1 MNYGKTLN
9 LPQTDF
15 PMKANLPV
23 RELEILKKWD
33 QIGIYSKM
41 IDSNK
46 DKASFIMHDGPPYA
60 NGNLHDGH
68 VLNKIL
74 KDIVVKYMNMT
85 DRYSTFRPGWDCHG
99 LPIELKV
106 AEKLGSKKKDMS
118 KTQFLNECKSFAMK
132 AVNTQREEFKRLG
145 VFADWEE
152 PYLTLSPEYEGKIA
166 HQFAKVAESGALFK
180 SRKPVHWCPSCQTA
194 LAEAEIEYGNHNSPS
209 IFVKFPL
216 IDKMEELTGEKV
228 NFVIWTTTPWTLP
241 ANLAVALHPN
251 FEYSAVKFRDEIFIV
266 ASELKNS
273 FLAAVGEE
281 DASTVQEFAASRFEG
296 MKTQHPFM
304 NRESIIVFADYVT
317 AETGTGCVHTAPG
330 HGQEDYMTGQKY
342 GLDAY
347 APVDNRGVLLDEVPH
362 FGGLHVFK
370 ANPVIVEY
378 LFENGFLLNK
388 KGEGIEHS
396 YPHCWR
402 CHKPVIFRATEQWFI
417 SMDETGLRKKCLDEI
432 ESVDLIP
439 AWGRKRITPMLE
451 NAPNWCISRQR
462 LWGVPI
468 IAFSCNECGE
478 KIVDGKI
485 AHEVADRISEKG
497 ISVWHDEDASSFL
510 PEGFKCPKCGGS
522 QIDKEKDILDVWFD
536 SGVSWAAVLNGEK
549 GYEYPCELYLE
560 GSDQHRGWFQSSL
573 KLSVLIN
580 DKAPYRKVLTHGF
593 VVDGKGE
600 KLSKSKGNFT
610 PPDKRIKQL
619 GAEILRLWV
628 SAEDYRDDIRISD
641 EIINSFAISYRK
653 IRNTIRFMF
662 GFLSDYNPDDYSFT
676 DDDLGS
682 IDQWALAKWKMK
694 QDLLLKKYE
703 TFEFHRVYHEILDF
717 FTVDMSS
724 IYLDVIKDRYTMKA
738 DDKRRRMSQYTVY
751 RILKDV
757 VLLLAPI
764 LSFTSEEAYGYMP
777 GDKKDSVF
785 LEKMPKADF
794 SEKDKTVV
802 EKWKKL
808 IEVREAVQ
816 KKLEALRAD
825 KVIGHSLDSS
835 VKLYW
840 ENIPVLDEELEALE
854 SIFIVSEVVK
864 SENPEGFEKI
874 EDIDL
879 WVAVGEASGEKCP
892 RCWKR
897 RELKDFTEEI
907 TGICE
912 TCYEAIK

>member
-33 QIGIYSKM
+33 QVGIYSKM
-41 IDSNK
+41 IENNK
-46 DKASFIMHDGPPYA
+46 NNESFIMHDGPPYA
-60 NGNLHDGH
+60 NGSLHDGH
-68 VLNKIL
+68 VLNKVL

-85 DRYSTFRPGWDCHG
+85 GRYSTFRPGWDCHG

-118 KTQFLNECKSFAMK
+118 KTEFLNECKIFAMK

-145 VFADWEE
+145 IFADWEK
-152 PYLTLSPEYEGKIA
+152 PYLTLSPEYEGIIA
-166 HQFAKVAESGALFK
+166 HQFANVVERGALFK
-180 SRKPVHWCPSCQTA
+180 SKKPVHWCPSCQTA
-194 LAEAEIEYGNHNSPS
+194 LAEAEIEHETHSSPS
-209 IFVKFPL
+209 IYVKFPL
-216 IDKMEELTGEKV
+216 IDKMAEFEGEKV

-241 ANLAVALHPN
+241 ANLAIALHPR
-251 FEYSAVKFRDEIFIV
+251 FEYSAVKFKDEIFIV
-266 ASELKNS
+266 ASELKDR
-273 FLAAVGEE
+273 FLAAIGEE
-281 DASTVQEFAASRFEG
+281 GAQTVKVFPALRFEG
-296 MKTQHPFM
+296 MKVQHPFM

-317 AETGTGCVHTAPG
+317 ADTGTGCVHTAPG
-330 HGQEDYMTGQKY
+330 HGQDDYITGQKN
-342 GLDAY
+342 GLEAY
-347 APVDNRGVLLDEVPH
+347 APVDNRGVLLDEVPI
-362 FGGLHVFK
+362 FGGMHVFK
-370 ANPVIVEY
+370 ANPAIVEY
-378 LFENGFLLNK
+378 LYDNGFLLNK
-388 KGEGIEHS
+388 KGEKIDHS

-417 SMDETGLRKKCLDEI
+417 SMDDTGLRKRCLE
-432 ESVDLIP
+432 EVEKVDLIP

-468 IAFSCNECGE
+468 IAFSCSDCGE

-485 AHEVADRISEKG
+485 AHGVADQISEKG
-497 ISVWHDEDASSFL
+497 VSVWHDNEATHFL
-510 PEGFKCPKCGGS
+510 PEGFTCPSCGS
-522 QIDKEKDILDVWFD
+522 KNIEKEKDILDVWFD
-536 SGVSWAAVLNGEK
+536 SGVSWAAVLNGDK
-549 GYEYPCELYLE
+549 GFDYPCDLYLE

-580 DKAPYRKVLTHGF
+580 DKAPYKKVLTHGF

-610 PPDKRIKQL
+610 TPDKRIKQL

-641 EIINSFAISYRK
+641 EIIKSFAISYRK

-662 GFLSDYNPDDYSFT
+662 GFISDYDPAQHSFT
-676 DDDLGS
+676 DEDLSS
-682 IDQWALAKWKMK
+682 IDQWVLSKWKMK
-694 QDLLLKKYE
+694 QDLLLRKYE

-738 DDKRRRMSQYTVY
+738 DDERRRMSQYAVY
-751 RILKDV
+751 SILKDV
-757 VLLLAPI
+757 IILLAPI
-764 LSFTSEEAYGYMP
+764 LSFTSEEAYEYLP
-777 GDKKDSVF
+777 GEKKDTVF
-785 LEKMPKADF
+785 VEKMPQANF
-794 SEKDKTVV
+794 GEKEKVV
-802 EKWKKL
+802 IEKWKVL
-808 IEVREAVQ
+808 LEVREAVQ

-835 VKLYW
+835 VSLYW
-840 ENIPVLDEELEALE
+840 ENIPILDEEMDSLE
-854 SIFIVSEVVK
+854 SIFIVSEVKKVQS
-864 SENPEGFEKI
+864 SEGLEKI
-874 EDIDL
+874 EDLNL
-879 WVAVGEASGEKCP
+879 WISVKEANGEKCP

-897 RELKDFTEEI
+897 RELKDYTEEI

>member
-1 MNYGKTLN
+1 
-9 LPQTDF
+9 
-15 PMKANLPV
+15 
-23 RELEILKKWD
+23 
-33 QIGIYSKM
+33 
-41 IDSNK
+41 
-46 DKASFIMHDGPPYA
+46 MHIS
-60 NGNLHDGH
+60 LRM
-68 VLNKIL
+68 LQ
-74 KDIVVKYMNMT
+74 
-85 DRYSTFRPGWDCHG
+85 
-99 LPIELKV
+99 KV
-106 AEKLGSKKKDMS
+106 ER
-118 KTQFLNECKSFAMK
+118 FLS
-132 AVNTQREEFKRLG
+132 
-145 VFADWEE
+145 
-152 PYLTLSPEYEGKIA
+152 
-166 HQFAKVAESGALFK
+166 H
-180 SRKPVHWCPSCQTA
+180 RKPVHWCPSCQTA
-194 LAEAEIEYGNHNSPS
+194 LAEAEIEYDNHKSPS
-209 IFVKFPL
+209 IYVKFPL
-216 IDKMEELTGEKV
+216 IGEMEELKGEKV

-241 ANLAVALHPN
+241 ANLAVALHPD
-251 FEYSAVKFRDEIFIV
+251 FEYSAVKFRTEVFIV
-266 ASELKNS
+266 ASELKDS
-273 FLAAVGEE
+273 FLKAVGEE
-281 DASTVQEFAASRFEG
+281 NAPTVKEFSASRFEG

-304 NRESIIVFADYVT
+304 NRESIIVYADYVT

-330 HGQEDYMTGQKY
+330 HGQEDYMTGLKY

-347 APVDNRGVLLDEVPH
+347 APVDNKGVLLDEVPH

-378 LFENGFLLNK
+378 LYDKGFLLNQ
-388 KGEGIEHS
+388 KGETIDHS

-417 SMDETGLRKKCLDEI
+417 SMDDTSLRKKCLDEI
-432 ESVDLIP
+432 EKVDLIP

-468 IAFSCNECGE
+468 IAFSCSDCGE
-478 KIVDGKI
+478 KIVDGGI
-485 AHEVADRISEKG
+485 AHDVADEISKKG
-497 ISVWHDEDASSFL
+497 ISVWHDEDAAHFL
-510 PEGFKCPKCGGS
+510 PEDFKCPKCGGS
-522 QIDKEKDILDVWFD
+522 RIEKEKDILDVWFD
-536 SGVSWAAVLNGEK
+536 SGVSWAAVLK
-549 GYEYPCELYLE
+549 GDKGFEYPCDLYLE

-580 DKAPYRKVLTHGF
+580 GKAPYRKVLTHGF

-662 GFLSDYNPDDYSFT
+662 GFLSDYSPEEHGFSDS
-676 DDDLGS
+676 DLTS
-682 IDQWALAKWKMK
+682 IDRWALAKWKMK

-703 TFEFHRVYHEILDF
+703 DFEFHRVYHEILDF

-724 IYLDVIKDRYTMKA
+724 IYLDVIKDRYTMRA
-738 DDKRRRMSQYTVY
+738 DDERRRKSQYAVY

-757 VLLLAPI
+757 VILLAPI
-764 LSFTSEEAYGYMP
+764 LSFTSEEAYGFIP
-777 GDKKDSVF
+777 GEKKDSVF
-785 LEKMPKADF
+785 LEKMPEPSFGEEERAI
-794 SEKDKTVV
+794 V
-802 EKWKKL
+802 EKWNKL

-835 VKLYW
+835 VKLFW
-840 ENIPVLDEELEALE
+840 ENIPILDEEFGALE
-854 SIFIVSEVVK
+854 SIFIVSGVEK
-864 SENPEGFEKI
+864 ASSSEGLEKI
-874 EDIDL
+874 EDLDL
-879 WVAVGEASGEKCP
+879 WVGVGEASGEKCP

>member
-33 QIGIYSKM
+33 QVGIYSKM
-41 IDSNK
+41 IENNK
-46 DKASFIMHDGPPYA
+46 NNESFIMHDGPPYA
-60 NGNLHDGH
+60 NGSLHDGH
-68 VLNKIL
+68 VLNKVL

-85 DRYSTFRPGWDCHG
+85 GRYSTFRPGWDCHG

-118 KTQFLNECKSFAMK
+118 KTEFLNECKIFAMK

-145 VFADWEE
+145 IFADWEK
-152 PYLTLSPEYEGKIA
+152 PYLTLSPEYEGIIA
-166 HQFAKVAESGALFK
+166 HQFANVVERGALFK
-180 SRKPVHWCPSCQTA
+180 SKKPVHWCPSCQTA
-194 LAEAEIEYGNHNSPS
+194 LAEAEIEHETHSSPS
-209 IFVKFPL
+209 IYVKFPL
-216 IDKMEELTGEKV
+216 IDKMAEFEGEKV

-241 ANLAVALHPN
+241 ANLAIALHPR
-251 FEYSAVKFRDEIFIV
+251 FEYSAVKFKDEIFIV
-266 ASELKNS
+266 ASELKDR
-273 FLAAVGEE
+273 FLAAIGEE
-281 DASTVQEFAASRFEG
+281 GAQTVKVFPALRFEG
-296 MKTQHPFM
+296 MKVQHPFM

-317 AETGTGCVHTAPG
+317 ADTGTGCVHTAPG
-330 HGQEDYMTGQKY
+330 HGQDDYITGQKN
-342 GLDAY
+342 GLEAY
-347 APVDNRGVLLDEVPH
+347 APVDNRGVLLDEVPI
-362 FGGLHVFK
+362 FGGMHVFK
-370 ANPVIVEY
+370 ANPAIVEY
-378 LFENGFLLNK
+378 LYDNGFLLNK
-388 KGEGIEHS
+388 KGEKIDHS

-417 SMDETGLRKKCLDEI
+417 SMDDTGLRKRCLE
-432 ESVDLIP
+432 EVEKVDLIP

-468 IAFSCNECGE
+468 IAFSCSDCGE

-485 AHEVADRISEKG
+485 AHGVADQISEKG
-497 ISVWHDEDASSFL
+497 VSVWHDNEATHFL
-510 PEGFKCPKCGGS
+510 PEGFTCPSCGS
-522 QIDKEKDILDVWFD
+522 KNIEKEKDILDVWFD
-536 SGVSWAAVLNGEK
+536 SGVSWAAVLNGDK
-549 GYEYPCELYLE
+549 GFDYPCDLYLE

-580 DKAPYRKVLTHGF
+580 DKAPYKKVLTHGF

-610 PPDKRIKQL
+610 TPDKRIKQL

-641 EIINSFAISYRK
+641 EIIKSFAISYRK

-662 GFLSDYNPDDYSFT
+662 GFISDYDPAQHSFT
-676 DDDLGS
+676 DEDLSS
-682 IDQWALAKWKMK
+682 IDQWVLSKWKMK
-694 QDLLLKKYE
+694 QDLLLRKYE

-738 DDKRRRMSQYTVY
+738 DDERRRMSQYAVY
-751 RILKDV
+751 SILKDV
-757 VLLLAPI
+757 IILLAPI
-764 LSFTSEEAYGYMP
+764 LSFTSEEAYEYLP
-777 GDKKDSVF
+777 REKKDTVF
-785 LEKMPKADF
+785 VEKMPQANF
-794 SEKDKTVV
+794 GEKEKVV
-802 EKWKKL
+802 IEKWKVL
-808 IEVREAVQ
+808 LEVREAVQ

-835 VKLYW
+835 VSLYW
-840 ENIPVLDEELEALE
+840 ENIPILDEEMDSLE
-854 SIFIVSEVVK
+854 SIFIVSEVKKVQS
-864 SENPEGFEKI
+864 SEGLEKI
-874 EDIDL
+874 EDLNL
-879 WVAVGEASGEKCP
+879 WISVKEANGEKCP

-897 RELKDFTEEI
+897 RELKDYTEEI